1 MTIGRCYHF
10 LLKCLPLLSSASI
23 FFFIAKSPISPCVSF
38 FSDFTSDP
46 KDPKD
51 PVSYSTMMCAGGST
65 PTWPIA
71 LDLLQMLQRQRLPGC
86 NSRFPASDVAVAP
99 VLGG

>member
-1 MTIGRCYHF
+1 M
-10 LLKCLPLLSSASI
+10 
-23 FFFIAKSPISPCVSF
+23 SF

-51 PVSYSTMMCAGGST
+51 PVSYSTMMTTGGGGPT

-99 VLGG
+99 GFSFGGVKSWESKGIINHLLVP